1 MAERPLDLCVVV
13 PVYNEEGAIE
23 TVLRKW
29 TAALDAL
36 GVRYEIHVWND
47 GSKDATGAILS
58 RCAAASGGR
67 IVSHDKA
74 NSGHGPTILGGYRVA
89 AERAEWVF
97 QMDSDDEMG
106 PGSFRELWNR
116 RERFDFLLGRRD
128 GRRQPL
134 ARRIVSS
141 VSRLSVR
148 LFYGRGGVWDVN
160 SPYRLMRVSAFAPF
174 FRAIP
179 DGTFAP
185 NVLLSGLA
193 ARHRLRCFE
202 MPVPQHDRKTGEV
215 SIKKWKLLKAAAK
228 SFFQTIW
235 FSFRRISMETP

>member
-1 MAERPLDLCVVV
+1 VPEAKLDLCVVI

-23 TVLRKW
+23 NVLRKW
-29 TAALDAL
+29 TAMLDGL
-36 GVRYEIHVWND
+36 GIRYEIHAWND
-47 GSKDATGAILS
+47 GSRDSTGSILARVS
-58 RCAAASGGR
+58 SDSGGR
-67 IVSHDKA
+67 IVARDKP
-74 NSGHGPTILGGYRVA
+74 NSGHGPTILGGYRIA
-89 AERAEWVF
+89 ADRAEWVF
-97 QMDSDDEMG
+97 QTDSDDEMG
-106 PGSFRELWNR
+106 PESFPELWNR

-128 GRRQPL
+128 GRRQPM

-160 SPYRLMRVSAFAPF
+160 SPYRLMRSSAFAPF

-179 DGTFAP
+179 DDTFAP

-193 ARHRLRCFE
+193 APHRLRCFE
-202 MPVPQHDRKTGEV
+202 MPVPQRDRTTGEV

-228 SFFQTIW
+228 SFFQTIR
-235 FSFRRISMETP
+235 FSFRRISSETP